1 MNTKLIRC
9 LVPAF
14 VGAVVASALFGCAPS
29 ERTLEGARHEIY
41 SSNNA
46 LVASSDA
53 MVTGTVVSQSEK
65 QLGDD
70 MAPTT
75 FSEVK
80 VEVSYAP
87 DGLASRLTS
96 PSAVQ
101 VKPGGTITVIQLGGK
116 GWETP
121 YQLLQ
126 EGKTYLLLLTDS
138 GLSDLQGFYTTGGP
152 AGIFTQAESG
162 FAPTSTDGD
171 QLTPYSTSQLQGIPA
186 R

>member
-1 MNTKLIRC
+1 MNTKLTRR
-9 LVPAF
+9 LVPALA
-14 VGAVVASALFGCAPS
+14 GVVLASGLIGCTPS
-29 ERTLEGARHEIY
+29 DMTLEGARHEIY
-41 SSNNA
+41 SSNDA

-80 VEVSYAP
+80 VEASYAP
-87 DGLASRLTS
+87 EGLATKLAN
-96 PSAVQ
+96 PSTVQ
-101 VKPGGTITVIQLGGK
+101 VKRDGTIIVMQLGGK

-126 EGKTYLLLLTDS
+126 EGKTYLLLLNGS
-138 GLSDLQGFYTTGGP
+138 GLNELQGFYTTGGP
-152 AGIFTQAESG
+152 AGIFTQTESG

-171 QLTPYSTSQLQGIPA
+171 QLTPYSTSQLQGIPT